1 MTEAERRILIIDN
14 PVAGRRGRAGPAFA
28 ATLDALAAEGAA
40 VTVMLSERPGHAEV
54 LARDHVAA
62 FDVVVAAGGD
72 GTVNEVVNGLLAAKG
87 GGARPLLA
95 TLPYGTMNVLALET
109 GLDGTP
115 AATARVLARGGSVAA
130 TVGIANDRRFL
141 LTAGAGI
148 DSAAVRYLTPRLKRS
163 LRGGANFAAL
173 AMALVRDGGAL
184 FEVEVDGERH
194 AASTLITTSASR
206 YAGPHVVAP
215 GARLDDGTLHVLLGL
230 GHGRWNLMRY
240 GIAYAR
246 GRIPYLPDVLIKPTR
261 RVRVLSPAG
270 YPVQLDGDNRAQVP
284 LDITLD
290 DRTLEVL
297 SA

>member
-109 GLDGTP
+109 GLD
-115 AATARVLARGGSVAA
+115 
-130 TVGIANDRRFL
+130 
-141 LTAGAGI
+141 
-148 DSAAVRYLTPRLKRS
+148 
-163 LRGGANFAAL
+163 
-173 AMALVRDGGAL
+173 
-184 FEVEVDGERH
+184 
-194 AASTLITTSASR
+194 
-206 YAGPHVVAP
+206 
-215 GARLDDGTLHVLLGL
+215 
-230 GHGRWNLMRY
+230 
-240 GIAYAR
+240 
-246 GRIPYLPDVLIKPTR
+246 
-261 RVRVLSPAG
+261 
-270 YPVQLDGDNRAQVP
+270 
-284 LDITLD
+284 
-290 DRTLEVL
+290 
-297 SA
+297 